1 MTPRS
6 GGAPG
11 LIAELL
17 VRSRAMRRFG
27 AAVIT
32 MAAVASAALPAVAA
46 AAATPIENGFYSGL
60 VGVKSA
66 DVEFHVR
73 GGDKIPGLTLTC
85 IPKDQSLLG
94 AIPTSSITIKAPA
107 LTIHGGQISF
117 HGASIVTPAGS
128 PKKTGTTTLA
138 IQAHHVPGPVR
149 HYTFEG
155 RHLQQTTAWKGTV
168 SSPACKTVPA
178 GGTLTL
184 FGPIAGE

>member
-1 MTPRS
+1 
-6 GGAPG
+6 
-11 LIAELL
+11 
-17 VRSRAMRRFG
+17 MRRFG
-27 AAVIT
+27 AAVTT
-32 MAAVASAALPAVAA
+32 MAAVASAALAAVAAAA
-46 AAATPIENGFYSGL
+46 AAATPIKNGFYSGL

-85 IPKDQSLLG
+85 IPKNQSLLG
-94 AIPTSSITIKAPA
+94 GVPTSSITIKAPA

-117 HGASIVTPAGS
+117 RGASIVTPAGS

-138 IQAHHVPGPVR
+138 IQAHHVPGPVH

-168 SSPACKTVPA
+168 GSPACKTVPA
-178 GGTLTL
+178 GGTFTL